1 MYRLH
6 TSKSLLLTVLSFF
19 VFLLSACGEDQ
30 PAVTQPAATETPAAS
45 VAGQS
50 TAAEMDTSAGGSS
63 STTHPVLE
71 GIERAEGVVYM
82 DEIYK

>member
-6 TSKSLLLTVLSFF
+6 TSKSLLLTVLSLF

-30 PAVTQPAATETPAAS
+30 PEVTQPAGSAA
-45 VAGQS
+45 VQS
-50 TAAEMDTSAGGSS
+50 TAGEMEPSAGGSS
-63 STTHPVLE
+63 TTTHPVLE
-71 GIERAEGVVYM
+71 GIERADGVVYM

>member
-6 TSKSLLLTVLSFF
+6 TSKSLLLTVLSVF
-19 VFLLSACGEDQ
+19 VFLLSACSDDQSAGTQ
-30 PAVTQPAATETPAAS
+30 PAVTETPAGSAT
-45 VAGQS
+45 GQS
-50 TAAEMDTSAGGSS
+50 TAAEMDTPAGDSS